1 MRFPLRLLVALVLVL
16 GIAGLRPAA
25 AADDPLGNRQWGL
38 IQVHAPAAWSVSTGE
53 GVKIGIVDSG
63 VNRNHEDLVG
73 KVVASAT
80 CTDHSGKPE
89 NCQTGPGEGN
99 DINGHGTHVAGI
111 AAAVTGNGT
120 GIAGVAPG
128 AKLIVARAFEPDPN
142 GGEPTA
148 DLNDVK
154 AGIEWVVSQG
164 AQIVNLSVG
173 VETSGVCLLCG
184 SGSSNPLGPVVED
197 AWQKGALPIIASGN
211 NNSQLFGGSSGG
223 YSKLDAIVVGAT
235 APDGTV
241 EAYSTAIGNAKWG
254 IVAPGGDEVAPTD
267 PRCTD
272 SSRTDCPMV
281 LSTYAGNTCT
291 PANAPSCYAYLSGTS
306 MSTPHVSGAAAL
318 LFAHGLSRQQVV
330 DTLLATADPIDCG
343 ANCAGRLNVA
353 RALDAVPNDSTGG
366 TNNGGTSHPATTKKP
381 SSSGTTAKGGATTTT
396 PTSSPF
402 TFNSENNGSST
413 TSRPP
418 RAAIVLH
425 TKPRADKSVPVAV
438 GLAGIVSLA
447 FAALAMSYNLRKT
460 LTTLP

>member
-1 MRFPLRLLVALVLVL
+1 MRFPRRLVVALLAAL
-16 GIAGLRPAA
+16 ALATFRPAA

-63 VNRNHEDLVG
+63 VNRNHEDLTG
-73 KVVASAT
+73 KVIAAAT
-80 CTDHSGKPE
+80 CVNTSGNMA
-89 NCQTGPGEGN
+89 NCTAGPNDGN

-128 AKLIVARAFEPDPN
+128 AKIIEARAFTPGSN

-154 AGIEWVVSQG
+154 AAIDWVVAQG

-173 VETSGVCLLCG
+173 VETNGVNTCNILGCG
-184 SGSSNPLGPVVED
+184 SNPLGPAVES
-197 AWQKGALPIIASGN
+197 AWTHGALPIIASGN
-211 NNSQLFGGSSGG
+211 NNQQLFGGGPG

-235 APDGTV
+235 APDGSV
-241 EAYSTAIGNAKWG
+241 EAYSSAIGNAKWG
-254 IVAPGGDEVAPTD
+254 LVAPGGDASTSSD

-272 SSRTDCPMV
+272 STHTDCPMV
-281 LSTYAGNTCT
+281 LSTYAGDTCN
-291 PANAPSCYAYLSGTS
+291 PPSAPSCYAYLSGTS
-306 MSTPHVSGAAAL
+306 MATPHVSGAAAL
-318 LFAHGLSRQQVV
+318 LFAHGLSRQEVV

-343 ANCAGRLNVA
+343 TNCAGRLNVS
-353 RALDAVPNDSTGG
+353 RAVGAVPNDSGGGGSHGTTTTVKKKSSGSGG
-366 TNNGGTSHPATTKKP
+366 TAQ
-381 SSSGTTAKGGATTTT
+381 AATTTT
-396 PTSSPF
+396 PTTSPF
-402 TFNSENNGSST
+402 TFNSEKPGDSST
-413 TSRPP
+413 TLRRPQ
-418 RAAIVLH
+418 AAIVLNA
-425 TKPRADKSVPVAV
+425 KPRQDKGVPVTV